1 MFYPLKA
8 STSQRIQRTRPG
20 LWGREALCRFSS
32 PRPGLH
38 RFLTVHDDRVV
49 LHRTAGGEKTNE
61 VPVPGALLKAALPNL
76 PNDQVRRGCCWCWW
90 WVMLLDVGWCWLV
103 LFLSGT
109 CSRRWSG
116 RRWKT
121 LKPWSR
127 QNHEKTWT
135 KTLKHKKGV
144 PNTVY
149 CCHIKIPTMHW
160 PHSSTLPVP
169 GLLVVRMADHTTPPR
184 PPPHFPS
191 ALAGRSAP
199 GWIGA
204 CAAPVGLAVCPA
216 PSTPW
221 PWPGWLQPGAACW
234 RGWCPPGWSNRPT
247 RSPWS
252 ANPRDYQLACWGSNS
267 PPRARV
273 SAPCPPGHQIL
284 RMNMMNKVR
293 WVNNPLSLN
302 IPWHPLTTSNW

>member
-221 PWPGWLQPGAACW
+221 PWPGWLQPGRCLLT
-234 RGWCPPGWSNRPT
+234 RLMPT
-247 RSPWS
+247 RLKQS
-252 ANPRDYQLACWGSNS
+252 ANKEPLICQSKGLSACMLGLKFTSKS
-267 PPRARV
+267 QGF
-273 SAPCPPGHQIL
+273 SS
-284 RMNMMNKVR
+284 
-293 WVNNPLSLN
+293 LS
-302 IPWHPLTTSNW
+302 TRTSNPENEHDE